1 MRTGSCVTGEVQWPA
16 AVAPGIQI
24 VHVIEHPQ
32 RVKSRLSGH
41 TALLPVEPPEVDALI
56 FHTVMHVKICIDEVR
71 IGQVEFR
78 SLPGRGVNAD
88 TFRDRLV
95 IVLVRTYAVARMHV
109 QCGLQPAF
117 VQTAQKCTMI
127 RE

>member
-1 MRTGSCVTGEVQWPA
+1 
-16 AVAPGIQI
+16 
-24 VHVIEHPQ
+24 
-32 RVKSRLSGH
+32 
-41 TALLPVEPPEVDALI
+41 
-56 FHTVMHVKICIDEVR
+56 MHVKICIDEVR

-88 TFRDRLV
+88 TFGDRFV